1 MSKYRVVC
9 GLVKRGEERRNDG
22 EEGEDEFI
30 HQVSLRVHSVLHCS
44 SGCQSH
50 TGSGLSWLTWPQ
62 GWDPRPGPLW
72 APLGGPPSPPGPV
85 SPGYECWSPPETCTS
100 APEAHWW
107 DLPHTGREGAAVV
120 ANEGQQERWVDEMRR
135 KGGWCESE
143 LWGEER
149 RVRHEHNLSIQPV
162 FGIVLENNYPPTKK
176 HLHTIMNCKMQK
188 KNYNH
193 LMKAFLSLDEQ
204 RSEY

>member
-9 GLVKRGEERRNDG
+9 GLVKREEEERRNDG

-30 HQVSLRVHSVLHCS
+30 HQGSLRVHSVLHCS

-62 GWDPRPGPLW
+62 GWDPRLGPLW
-72 APLGGPPSPPGPV
+72 APLAGPPSPPGPV

-107 DLPHTGREGAAVV
+107 DLPHTGREGAVV
-120 ANEGQQERWVDEMRR
+120 VVNEGQQERWVDEMRR

-149 RVRHEHNLSIQPV
+149 RVRHVHNL
-162 FGIVLENNYPPTKK
+162 
-176 HLHTIMNCKMQK
+176 
-188 KNYNH
+188 
-193 LMKAFLSLDEQ
+193 
-204 RSEY
+204 